1 MIQFCS
7 HNIKNCLSN
16 VFLQVRDSGGKDA
29 VQLDVY
35 LPLPVF
41 EGNMSGHL
49 KCIKCNMLSYISG
62 QDECQ
67 HILSN

>member
-1 MIQFCS
+1 M
-7 HNIKNCLSN
+7 
-16 VFLQVRDSGGKDA
+16 FLQVRDSGGKDA